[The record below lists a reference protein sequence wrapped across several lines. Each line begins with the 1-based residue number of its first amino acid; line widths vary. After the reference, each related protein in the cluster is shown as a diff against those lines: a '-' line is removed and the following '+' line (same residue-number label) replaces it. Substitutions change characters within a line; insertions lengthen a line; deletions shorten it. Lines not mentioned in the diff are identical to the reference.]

1 MGKLKDWM
9 MDEEEN
15 FWSSASS
22 VCGESES
29 CAEFVSTMMAK
40 PEVESVIALNGGL
53 TPWIDSKDELV
64 EQLEGSWDEFWS
76 KHL

>member
-1 MGKLKDWM
+1 MSKLKNWM

>member
-1 MGKLKDWM
+1 MSKLKNWM

-15 FWSSASS
+15 FWSAASS

-29 CAEFVSTMMAK
+29 CGEFVSTMMAK

>member
-1 MGKLKDWM
+1 MSKIKNFM